1 LKTSAFA
8 PRHAPWTTPSGMST
22 DIPIDPELPSARL
35 RAVAVDLM
43 SDTEV
48 LALLLGDDASLA
60 RSLLSAHDGV
70 RGVARLGQVAV
81 RLVAAMELARR
92 AAARPL
98 ARAVPFRS
106 SRDVVR
112 AWGPRLVD
120 AADER
125 VLAVLL
131 DAKRRPVAERL
142 LAWGSVGSAPL
153 APRQVFAL
161 AVREGASAIVL
172 VHNHPSGDPAP
183 SPEDIA
189 FTRRV
194 AHAGGILE
202 VELLDHVIVGREGS
216 FSFLDAGMI
225 TPGAGG
231 S

>member
-1 LKTSAFA
+1 
-8 PRHAPWTTPSGMST
+8 MST

-35 RAVAVDLM
+35 RTVAVDLM

-70 RGVARLGQVAV
+70 RGVARLGRGELARDVGDRRAA

-98 ARAVPFRS
+98 ARAIPFRS

-194 AHAGGILE
+194 AHAGGLLE

>member
-1 LKTSAFA
+1 
-8 PRHAPWTTPSGMST
+8 MST

-48 LALLLGDDASLA
+48 LALLLGDDAPLA

-70 RGVARLGQVAV
+70 RGVARLGRGELARDVGDRRAA

-98 ARAVPFRS
+98 ARATPFRS

-194 AHAGGILE
+194 AHAGGLLE

>member
-1 LKTSAFA
+1 
-8 PRHAPWTTPSGMST
+8 MST

-48 LALLLGDDASLA
+48 LALLLGDDAPLA

-70 RGVARLGQVAV
+70 RGVARLGRGELARDVGDRRAA

-194 AHAGGILE
+194 AHAGGLLE

>member
-1 LKTSAFA
+1 
-8 PRHAPWTTPSGMST
+8 MST

-70 RGVARLGQVAV
+70 RGVARLGRGELARDVGDRRAA

-98 ARAVPFRS
+98 ARAIPFRS

-194 AHAGGILE
+194 AHAGGLLE

>member
-1 LKTSAFA
+1 
-8 PRHAPWTTPSGMST
+8 MST

-48 LALLLGDDASLA
+48 LALLLGDDAPLA

-70 RGVARLGQVAV
+70 RGVARLGRGELARDVGDRRAV